1 MRTPND
7 YATAPTGMRE
17 VRPRPRRG
25 QPAHG
30 PSSGIVVAVIACF
43 LLPISLIP
51 SSKGFFFHLPFLPA
65 VWWKTNLIVLFCILV
80 VCLRPFLGYSRSRS
94 KPTRC
99 WFLWPLLLL
108 SAWQIVSLAWND
120 RDGLMKS
127 YSLLQSIFMAA
138 AVTSGVLL
146 SSGMSLEGRT
156 RLGRG
161 VAIVLALIFAV
172 YLGLSFVLPSWRP
185 SSQYI
190 DRSDMALGFIRMFG
204 PLGRSTTLLFILL
217 PVLGYSMGMLF
228 IPGRSRPFW
237 IGMSLFFLFATI
249 ATGSRGA
256 LVCLA
261 AFVLCL
267 VTSLRLRAAWLLL
280 PPMMLLPFVLM
291 ATGIP
296 ERFTQF
302 EDRVR
307 LETYATAMRAFS
319 DSPSNVLFGTGH
331 GELYSVLHDTT
342 DRKALHKDRWYLLTD
357 TNAFGFTLRSSH
369 TAILRTLTETGIVGF
384 VFLAIPIFW
393 VTKRLFWPRIPVGGD
408 PYGMHA
414 NCALAGCVAVVPYMF
429 LDEFFVS
436 AYWIVFLWCLFVV
449 IGAESQRDA
458 DFERKTKRQLHA
470 QETATHKHTHTG
482 SVLNDPLNP
491 A

>member
-1 MRTPND
+1 MRTPD
-7 YATAPTGMRE
+7 DCPIAPTGMRR
-17 VRPRPRRG
+17 VRAALTRG
-25 QPAHG
+25 RAERG
-30 PSSGIVVAVIACF
+30 PSPRIVVAVIACF

-51 SSKGFFFHLPFLPA
+51 SSKGFFFRLPFLPA

-80 VCLRPFLGYSRSRS
+80 VCLRPFLGYSRNLS
-94 KPTRC
+94 KPTRR

-127 YSLLQSIFMAA
+127 FSLLQSIFMAA

-146 SSGMSLEGRT
+146 SSGMSFEGRT

-161 VAIVLALIFAV
+161 VAIVLALIFAI
-172 YLGLSFVLPSWRP
+172 YLGLSFVFPSWRP

-190 DRSDMALGFIRMFG
+190 DRLDIGLGFIRMFG
-204 PLGRSTTLLFILL
+204 PLGKATTLLFILL

-228 IPGRSRPFW
+228 IPGRSKPFW
-237 IGMSLFFLFATI
+237 IAMSILFLFATI

-256 LVCLA
+256 LLCLA
-261 AFVLCL
+261 AFGLCL
-267 VTSLRLRAAWLLL
+267 VASLRLRAAWLLL

-302 EDRVR
+302 EDRSR

-319 DSPSNVLFGTGH
+319 DSPTNVLFGTGH

-342 DRKALHKDRWYLLTD
+342 DRKALHRDRWHLLTD
-357 TNAFGFTLRSSH
+357 TNEFGFTLRSSH

-393 VTKRLFWPRIPVGGD
+393 VTKRLVWPRIPVRGD

-414 NCALAGCVAVVPYMF
+414 NCALAGCVAVIPYMF
-429 LDEFFVS
+429 FDEFFVS

-458 DFERKTKRQLHA
+458 DYARKIARQLHA
-470 QETATHKHTHTG
+470 QATATQKYAQTG
-482 SVLNDPLNP
+482 SVLNNPLNL